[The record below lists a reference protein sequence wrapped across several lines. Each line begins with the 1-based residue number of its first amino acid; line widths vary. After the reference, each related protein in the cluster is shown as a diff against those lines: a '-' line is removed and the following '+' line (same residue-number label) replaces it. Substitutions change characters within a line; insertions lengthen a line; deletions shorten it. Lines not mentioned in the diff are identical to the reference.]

1 MRVLKKR
8 VMKEMNPQKRSASQL
23 RPQGFASNT

>member
-1 MRVLKKR
+1 LKKR